1 MRAKLYRVDLTNDEQ
16 TELDKLTRQGKVSAR
31 KMKRAQILLKASLG
45 WRDEAIMQALDI
57 SRSAAER
64 ARGRFGG
71 GGRSKSL
78 NGYSGPGPRGP
89 LDRRAGERL
98 GRAWSGG

>member
-57 SRSAAER
+57 SRSTVER
-64 ARGRFGG
+64 ARRRFVEGGVPKGPKESAPPGAGRKYIAPTEGDWVD
-71 GGRSKSL
+71 
-78 NGYSGPGPRGP
+78 RGV
-89 LDRRAGERL
+89 A
-98 GRAWSGG
+98 